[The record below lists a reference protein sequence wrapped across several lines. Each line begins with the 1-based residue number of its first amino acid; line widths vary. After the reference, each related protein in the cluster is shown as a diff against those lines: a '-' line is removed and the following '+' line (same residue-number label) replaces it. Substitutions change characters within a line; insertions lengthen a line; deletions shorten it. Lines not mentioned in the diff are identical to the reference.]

1 MCHSRYIRVTC
12 GRFLNGV
19 RGVNVTL
26 VAAARGGCVFFLLC
40 MGLTTIIRGVVP
52 SGWAGCFMLRAMGCF
67 NRSLLRFCPAFHI
80 AIFDVWLN
88 CFY

>member
-26 VAAARGGCVFFLLC
+26 VAAARGVRVFFALYGPNNYHTRRC
-40 MGLTTIIRGVVP
+40 
-52 SGWAGCFMLRAMGCF
+52 S
-67 NRSLLRFCPAFHI
+67 
-80 AIFDVWLN
+80 
-88 CFY
+88 